1 MADRE
6 PRAGAIRP
14 VLVVFGVLVAV
25 FVGGSA
31 ISDYSGSV
39 ASTGTVERITGWN
52 TAAVR
57 VDEPGGSRLREVRI
71 DRGKTRE
78 YTAGTRIG
86 VRYWPDGERIAVDTV
101 HEPPL
106 VALLTFA
113 VVGLVIAG
121 FALSGWISARRS
133 RPTSR

>member
-14 VLVVFGVLVAV
+14 LLVVFGVLVAV

-39 ASTGTVERITGWN
+39 SSTGTVERVTGWS
-52 TAAVR
+52 TASVR

-71 DRGKTRE
+71 DRGHTRE

-86 VRYWPDGERIAVDTV
+86 VRYWPDGERIAVDTA

-106 VALLTFA
+106 VALVTFA
-113 VVGLVIAG
+113 AVGLVIAG
-121 FALSGWISARRS
+121 FALFGRISARRP